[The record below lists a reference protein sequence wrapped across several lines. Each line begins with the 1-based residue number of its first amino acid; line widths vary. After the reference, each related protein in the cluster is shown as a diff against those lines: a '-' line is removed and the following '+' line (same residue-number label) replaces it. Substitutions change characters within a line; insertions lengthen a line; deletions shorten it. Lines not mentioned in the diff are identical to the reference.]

1 MTDITKELIPLKKK
15 VLSLADQAESFK
27 IVTDKDLS
35 QAVEILSNLNKMGD
49 AITEKK
55 ETITKPLNLALK
67 NARELFKPLENP
79 YQEAIE
85 ILREKMSK
93 YQTMK
98 VAREAEDKAKVAARI
113 GEGKG
118 KLKLETAIEKIEE
131 IGVTEK
137 NISTEAGAVNFRTV
151 RKFKIGD
158 ILKVPFAY
166 LQVNEALVTKL
177 MKEGKEVPG
186 IMYYEEQVPVNYR

>member
-1 MTDITKELIPLKKK
+1 MTDITKELVPLKKK
-15 VLSLADQAESFK
+15 ITTLALQAENFK
-27 IVTDKDLS
+27 ISNDKDLT

-49 AITEKK
+49 SIKEKK

-67 NARELFKPLENP
+67 NARELFKPIENP
-79 YQEAIE
+79 YEEAIE
-85 ILREKMSK
+85 ILRNKMSK
-93 YQTMK
+93 YQTLK
-98 VAREAEDKAKVAARI
+98 VAKEAEEKAKVASRI

-137 NISTEAGAVNFRTV
+137 NISTEAGSVNFRTV
-151 RKFKIGD
+151 KKFEVVD
-158 ILKVPFAY
+158 ILKIPHAY
-166 LQVNEALVTKL
+166 LQVNESLVTKL

-186 IMYYEEQVPVNYR
+186 CRYYTEQVPANYR